1 MLDHM
6 AIDASIDELDDGARD
21 LGAGGLD
28 DRLPPALVNEL
39 GGELVT
45 ILAGARNAQEE
56 WQSRRRPEEGLRER
70 KKRLTRQRIS
80 DVATALFIARGFE
93 QVRVADVAEVVGVSE
108 KTIYNYF
115 PTKEAM
121 VFDTADV
128 AIERLAAALRRRV
141 PGQSPTQAVV
151 AEIRRDIE
159 QFEFV
164 LGDDADK
171 MLPAFAEMV
180 RATPALRAAWRGIQ
194 ERLIS
199 VAAEELARAA
209 QVDPRDPEP
218 RVAALALV
226 GLQEIAMEAQVR
238 RVEEG
243 LRGGP
248 LRDAVLADVDR
259 GARVLEVGMWSL
271 DLLVQGDRSRRQLQE
286 AAKAAEQARTQVAEA
301 LSHARIAWRE
311 LRTQEQARKRGRRV
325 GKRQPDSAAG
335 REAAREAA
343 RAGREALRSA
353 RKAQKSLREVKRPRG
368 PVRRDGDAS

>member
-1 MLDHM
+1 M

-21 LGAGGLD
+21 LGAGGLE

-45 ILAGARNAQEE
+45 ILARARNAQEE

-93 QVRVADVAEVVGVSE
+93 RVRVADVAEVVGVSE

-121 VFDTADV
+121 VFDTADA

-243 LRGGP
+243 LRGGQ

-286 AAKAAEQARTQVAEA
+286 AAKAAEQARAQVAEA

-311 LRTQEQARKRGRRV
+311 LRTQEQARKRGRRA
-325 GKRQPDSAAG
+325 GKRLGAQPDPAAG

-368 PVRRDGDAS
+368 PVRPDGDAS